1 MTYIEDILHILV
13 DSIGISG
20 ADAPILAS
28 ISRQCKKGI
37 AMTDRQY
44 QLVTNKLNNHKDL
57 LARHNVEF
65 NNNAPRLPLR
75 EIDRSK
81 YISLVKTE
89 DVYPNTPYEMY
100 KQNYNWIKVRFPFS
114 KQDIHKIE
122 QVVHNVS
129 SRNRRKDYVHSKGSH
144 EHFFLYNSYTVYI
157 LVKEFYNRN
166 FVIDKN
172 LVDVFQQVQII
183 LDNKSNIIPCFAD
196 NQFKNVHESAMELID
211 NEIDKENTILLKDR
225 GFRYGYFVPEY
236 KNNNTL
242 NDLIVSRESREVLVD
257 PKKYNINELVR
268 AIYELNRFP
277 LLVTVDQENCFNQLL
292 EMHKAFKYII
302 EDTQQSVLFRV
313 DNDDKENSDLNDYI
327 KHNNLNNWVDKNTKI
342 VYIKKNKLP
351 KALLTSDFKPVA
363 ALGKT
368 TMRNNAQVD
377 VYINFNCDLIL
388 YHDNQENLFG
398 KYSKKYGLLQTYY

>member
-1 MTYIEDILHILV
+1 M
-13 DSIGISG
+13 
-20 ADAPILAS
+20 
-28 ISRQCKKGI
+28 
-37 AMTDRQY
+37 
-44 QLVTNKLNNHKDL
+44 
-57 LARHNVEF
+57 
-65 NNNAPRLPLR
+65 
-75 EIDRSK
+75 
-81 YISLVKTE
+81 
-89 DVYPNTPYEMY
+89 
-100 KQNYNWIKVRFPFS
+100 
-114 KQDIHKIE
+114 
-122 QVVHNVS
+122 
-129 SRNRRKDYVHSKGSH
+129 
-144 EHFFLYNSYTVYI
+144 
-157 LVKEFYNRN
+157 
-166 FVIDKN
+166 
-172 LVDVFQQVQII
+172 
-183 LDNKSNIIPCFAD
+183 
-196 NQFKNVHESAMELID
+196 
-211 NEIDKENTILLKDR
+211 
-225 GFRYGYFVPEY
+225 
-236 KNNNTL
+236 
-242 NDLIVSRESREVLVD
+242 SRESREVLVD

-327 KHNNLNNWVDKNTKI
+327 KYNNLNNWVDKNTKI